1 MNIEFFSIFP
11 TCPLPFQIVSTKPIA
26 RGEQIL
32 LHYGYPIANG
42 SDGRGGIPDWY
53 EKLYEAEIGPIPR
66 EGEESVFFDFNAP

>member
-1 MNIEFFSIFP
+1 M
-11 TCPLPFQIVSTKPIA
+11 
-26 RGEQIL
+26 

-66 EGEESVFFDFNAP
+66 EAGEESVFFDFNAP